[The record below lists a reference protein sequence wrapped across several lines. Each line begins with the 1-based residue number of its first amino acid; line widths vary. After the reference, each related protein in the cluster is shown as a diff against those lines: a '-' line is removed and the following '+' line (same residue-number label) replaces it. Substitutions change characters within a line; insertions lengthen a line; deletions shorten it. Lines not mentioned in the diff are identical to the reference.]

1 MSLTERLKAAQ
12 AVRQAEAAG
21 NSKSPPPETGASAVL
36 DLRSNAEPALD
47 LTDAQPDWALAE
59 PIGASEGN
67 GAGISYDPVRNGD
80 ASLAFGDAEPLIAD
94 RESRQLCPRCGGT
107 TQIDLYD
114 QVHQV
119 VSLSC
124 TTCFHMFRVPA

>member
-21 NSKSPPPETGASAVL
+21 KAPSQPPEGGASAVL
-36 DLRSNAEPALD
+36 DLRRNAEPALD
-47 LTDAQPDWALAE
+47 LTNNRPD
-59 PIGASEGN
+59 GEGN

-80 ASLAFGDAEPLIAD
+80 ASLAFGDADPLIAD

-119 VSLSC
+119 ASLSC